1 MERKSTIKDIAKMA
15 RVSATAVSMALN
27 ERPGVSAKTRQKII
41 KIAEK
46 LDYQPNYAAKSLIS
60 KRSYTIGLII
70 NNIADPF
77 YPEIAKG
84 IEEKANELGYSLL
97 LCNTN
102 RSLEGEKRSL
112 ETLRAKGVDGV
123 ILATATVDDP
133 NIKPLIRVRFPF
145 VLINRYSMDPQ
156 LENQMDYVVLDNF
169 ACGYKGV
176 KHLYRMGHD
185 RIALITGALN
195 TSTGMMR
202 TKGAMQAIK
211 DLDINTDAKLIMECD
226 YVREKAYKAAIRL
239 LAGKTP
245 PTAFFAQ
252 DDNMALGVREAVLN
266 NGLAI
271 PEDIALVGVD
281 DIEMASLTGVDLTT
295 ISQKKYEM
303 GIMGVEILVNKID
316 QTTPHMVNK
325 IVLEANLIR
334 RKSCGYHLHGYV
346 RK

>member
-1 MERKSTIKDIAKMA
+1 MAK
-15 RVSATAVSMALN
+15 VSATAVSMALN
-27 ERPGVSAKTRQKII
+27 DRPGVSEKTRRKII
-41 KIAEK
+41 KIANR

-70 NNIADPF
+70 SNIADPF

-84 IEEKANELGYSLL
+84 IEEKANELGYSML

-102 RSLEGEKRSL
+102 QSLEGERRSL

-123 ILATATVDDP
+123 ILTTVTIDDP
-133 NIKPLIRVRFPF
+133 NIKSLINDRFPF
-145 VLINRYSMDPQ
+145 VLINRYSMEPQ
-156 LENQMDYVVLDNF
+156 LENRMDYVVLDNF
-169 ACGYKGV
+169 ECGYKGV

-185 RIALITGALN
+185 RIVLITGALN
-195 TSTGMMR
+195 TSTGKMR
-202 TKGAMQAIK
+202 TKGAMKAIK
-211 DLDINTDAKLIMECD
+211 DLNMDTDAKLVVKCD
-226 YVREKAYKAAIRL
+226 FLREKAYKAAIRL
-239 LAGKTP
+239 LEGKTP

-281 DIEMASLTGVDLTT
+281 NIEMASLTGVDLTT

-303 GIMGVEILVNKID
+303 GIMGVEILLNKID

-346 RK
+346 R